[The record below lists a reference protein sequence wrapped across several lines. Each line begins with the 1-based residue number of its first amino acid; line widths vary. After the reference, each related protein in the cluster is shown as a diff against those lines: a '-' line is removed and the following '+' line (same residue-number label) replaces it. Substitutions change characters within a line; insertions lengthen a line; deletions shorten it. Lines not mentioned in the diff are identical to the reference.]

1 MLVKNLLESK
11 PKEIV
16 SAAPDT
22 SVEDAMDVLIQKNI
36 GCLPVLDDEGELVGI
51 VSDKDIFRK
60 IHETRGEYHALKV
73 VDVMSTNLIV
83 GLPDDDI
90 TYIAGI
96 MRKNWIRHVPIV
108 KEGEVIGLVSLR
120 DILKTTSR
128 TTDIENRYL
137 KMYMDG
143 LHSRDRSADY

>member
-22 SVEDAMDVLIQKNI
+22 SIEDAMNVLIQNNI
-36 GCLPVLDDEGELVGI
+36 GCLPILDDSGELVGI

-60 IHETRGEYHALKV
+60 VHETRGQYHSLSVA
-73 VDVMSTNLIV
+73 DVMSTNLIV

-90 TYIAGI
+90 SYIAGI

-108 KEGEVIGLVSLR
+108 EEGEVVGLVSLR
-120 DILKTTSR
+120 DILKTTSK
-128 TTDIENRYL
+128 TTEVENRYL

>member
-11 PKEIV
+11 PKQVV
-16 SAAPDT
+16 SAIPGT
-22 SVEDAMDVLIQKNI
+22 SIDEAMDLLIKNNI
-36 GCLPVLDDEGELVGI
+36 GCLPVLDTSGELIGI
-51 VSDKDIFRK
+51 ISDKDIFKR
-60 IHETRGEYHALKV
+60 IHESKGDYHSLKV
-73 VDVMSTNLIV
+73 SDVMTTNLIV

-90 TYIAGI
+90 GYIAGI
-96 MRKNWIRHVPIV
+96 MKKNWIRHVPIV
-108 KEGEVIGLVSLR
+108 EEGTVIGLVSLR
-120 DILKTTSR
+120 DILKTTSK

>member
-22 SVEDAMDVLIQKNI
+22 SVEEAMDVLIQKNI

-73 VDVMSTNLIV
+73 ADVMSTNLIV
-83 GLPDDDI
+83 GLPEDDI

-108 KEGEVIGLVSLR
+108 EEGEVIGLVSLR
-120 DILKTTSR
+120 DILKTTSK
-128 TTDIENRYL
+128 TTDLENRYL

>member
-11 PKEIV
+11 PKEVV

-22 SVEDAMDVLIQKNI
+22 SLEDAMNVLIQNNI
-36 GCLPVLDDEGELVGI
+36 GCLPILDDSGELVGI

-60 IHETRGEYHALKV
+60 VHETRGQYHSLSVA
-73 VDVMSTNLIV
+73 DVMSTNLIV

-90 TYIAGI
+90 SYIAGI

-108 KEGEVIGLVSLR
+108 EEGEVVGLVSLR
-120 DILKTTSR
+120 DILKTTSK
-128 TTDIENRYL
+128 TTEVENRYL

>member
-1 MLVKNLLESK
+1 MLVKNLLDSK
-11 PKEIV
+11 PKQVIAVKPDV
-16 SAAPDT
+16 SVD
-22 SVEDAMDVLIQKNI
+22 EAMDLLIRNNI
-36 GCLPVLDDEGELVGI
+36 GCLPVLDNTGELVGI
-51 VSDKDIFRK
+51 VSDKDIFKRL
-60 IHETRGEYHALKV
+60 HETKGQYQELSVK
-73 VDVMSTNLIV
+73 DVMTTNLIV

-96 MRKNWIRHVPIV
+96 MKKNWIRHVPIV
-108 KEGEVIGLVSLR
+108 EQGTVVGLVSLR
-120 DILKTTSR
+120 DILKTLTK

>member
-83 GLPDDDI
+83 GLPEDDI

>member
-11 PKEIV
+11 PRQIV
-16 SAAPDT
+16 AVKPEV
-22 SVEDAMDVLIQKNI
+22 SVDEAMDLLIRNNI
-36 GCLPVLDDEGELVGI
+36 GCLPVVNDNGELVGI
-51 VSDKDIFRK
+51 VSDKDIFK
-60 IHETRGEYHALKV
+60 KVHETKGQYHELSVK
-73 VDVMSTNLIV
+73 DLMTTNLIV

-90 TYIAGI
+90 MYIAGI
-96 MRKNWIRHVPIV
+96 MKKNWIRHVPIV
-108 KEGEVIGLVSLR
+108 EEGTVVGLVSLR
-120 DILKTTSR
+120 DILKTVTK

>member
-120 DILKTTSR
+120 DILKTTSK

>member
-16 SAAPDT
+16 STAPDT
-22 SVEDAMDVLIQKNI
+22 SVEEAMDVLIQKNI
-36 GCLPVLDDEGELVGI
+36 GCLPVLDDAGELVGI
-51 VSDKDIFRK
+51 ISDKDIFRK
-60 IHETRGEYHALKV
+60 VHETRGQYHTLKV
-73 VDVMSTNLIV
+73 ADVMSSNLIV
-83 GLPDDDI
+83 GVPEDDI

-108 KEGEVIGLVSLR
+108 EEGEVIGLVSLR
-120 DILKTTSR
+120 DILKTTSKS
-128 TTDIENRYL
+128 TDIENRYL

>member
-120 DILKTTSR
+120 DILMTTSR

-143 LHSRDRSADY
+143 LHTRDRSADY

>member
-36 GCLPVLDDEGELVGI
+36 GCLPVLDDTGELVGI

-73 VDVMSTNLIV
+73 ADVMSTNLIV
-83 GLPDDDI
+83 GLPEDDI

-120 DILKTTSR
+120 DILKTTSK